1 MEESIDLYFQEGS
14 SDKVYRIQLK
24 EEPAGWT
31 VNFQYGRRGTSLTT
45 GTKTAKPVPYVNAK
59 KIYTKIVNEK
69 ADKGY
74 RPKSSPN
81 SQSKVIDFTDPKDTE
96 VRPQLLNEI
105 DADDL
110 EKYLSDPDWCAQ
122 EKYDGRRRML
132 LKDMD
137 NIVGANRKGLTV
149 DISDKI
155 KCDMLILDDSFLF
168 CELDGEILS
177 DDCVMLFD
185 LLCLNLTYKERYEEL
200 VGMFTDYKFDALR
213 LVETAW
219 TEQEKRAML
228 KRLIDD
234 NAEGIVFKNI
244 HSLYKPGRP
253 NSGGD
258 QLKFKF
264 CATASCIVVKTNT
277 TKRSIS
283 LAVYDD
289 KDLEDVQVGNCTVYP
304 NQDIP
309 TAGSIVEVKYLYYF
323 PGGSLFQPVLLGT
336 GDCTRDDIDAVD
348 CKLSKLK
355 EKKV

>member
-1 MEESIDLYFQEGS
+1 
-14 SDKVYRIQLK
+14 VYRIQLK
-24 EEPAGWT
+24 EEPSGWT
-31 VNFQYGRRGTSLTT
+31 VNFQYGRRGSSLTT
-45 GTKTAKPVPYVNAK
+45 GTKTTKPVPYVNAK
-59 KIYTKIVNEK
+59 KIYTKVVNEK

-74 RPKSSPN
+74 RPKSNPN
-81 SQSKVIDFTDPKDTE
+81 TQSKVIDFTDSRDTE
-96 VRPQLLNEI
+96 IRPQLLNEI
-105 DADDL
+105 DGDDL

-132 LKDMD
+132 LKDAD

-155 KCDMLILDDSFLF
+155 KFDMLLLDDSFLF

-200 VGMFTDYKFDALR
+200 VGMFTDYKFDALK

-264 CATASCIVVKTNT
+264 CATASCIVVKTNA

-289 KDLEDVQVGNCTVYP
+289 IGLYVQVGNCTVYP

-336 GDCTRDDIDAVD
+336 GDCTRDDIDTVD

-355 EKKV
+355 AKKAEEEA